1 MDPTNRPASEVVDD
15 FIAALVRGDLRNALG
30 MVTDDV
36 EYDNVPLEPVYGPD
50 GIRDLF
56 ARMLPDVDELD
67 WVVHRQVASG
77 DTVFNERTDRFRKGD
92 KWFEI
97 EVAGVFVVR
106 GGRIALWRDYFD
118 MDALRRGLADL
129 GKLGAGRH

>member
-1 MDPTNRPASEVVDD
+1 MEVTDRPATEVVDD
-15 FIAALVRGDLRNALG
+15 FIASLVRGDLRDAMA

-56 ARMLPDVDELD
+56 ARMLPGVDELD
-67 WVVHRQVASG
+67 WQVHRQVASA

-92 KWFEI
+92 KWLEI

-106 GGRIALWRDYFD
+106 GGFIALWRDYFD
-118 MDALRRGLADL
+118 MDALRRGLAEL
-129 GKLGAGRH
+129 G

>member
-1 MDPTNRPASEVVDD
+1 MGPTDRPASEVVDD
-15 FIAALVRGDLRNALG
+15 FIAALVRGDLRSALG

-56 ARMLPDVDELD
+56 AQMLPGVDELD
-67 WVVHRQVASG
+67 WQVHRQVASG

-92 KWFEI
+92 KWLEI

-106 GGRIALWRDYFD
+106 GGSIALWRDYFD

-129 GKLGAGRH
+129 G